1 MLRKNRQDILA
12 GLRENLNKGKILTG
26 LGTGMEEILKHIDR
40 TRTNVDLVAL
50 YHTGRLQRAGRN
62 LMSSLLS
69 YDDANS
75 LMQAKGE
82 ELLPVVK
89 KTPLIAGVCGTDPFR
104 KMDMFLAQ
112 LKEEGFNG
120 VQNFPTV
127 GIIDGRFRANLEG
140 TDLGYQLEVDMVREA
155 HELDLFTCPFVFDV
169 EQGKAMTEAGADVL
183 VIHLGIVTKAMLN
196 AGNVPLLSDCC
207 ALAERIMRESK
218 AIRPDVITLVCG
230 QRMAASEDAAYIVE
244 HVPELD
250 GFFSFYPLKSED
262 TERSL
267 QARVRSYKVL
277 DKMKAFVAR
286 KQGAMSDGS
295 L

>member
-26 LGTGMEEILKHIDR
+26 LGTGMEEILQRIDK
-40 TRTNVDLVAL
+40 TNVDFVAL
-50 YHTGRLQRAGRN
+50 YHTGRLQQAGRN

-82 ELLPVVK
+82 DILPEVK

-104 KMDMFLAQ
+104 KMDMFIAQ
-112 LKEEGFNG
+112 LKEQGFNG

-140 TDLGYQLEVDMVREA
+140 TDLGYQLEVDMIREA
-155 HELDLFTCPFVFDV
+155 HELDMFTCPFVFDV
-169 EQGKAMTEAGADVL
+169 EQGRAMTEAGADVL

-196 AGNVPLLSDCC
+196 AGNVPPLADCC
-207 ALAERIMRESK
+207 ALAEKIMQECKR
-218 AIRPDVITLVCG
+218 IRPEVITLCCG
-230 QRMAASEDAAYIVE
+230 QRMAAAEDAAYILE
-244 HVPELD
+244 CVPDLD
-250 GFFSFYPLKSED
+250 GFFSFYPLKGED
-262 TERSL
+262 TERNL
-267 QARVRSYKVL
+267 QARVKSYKVL
-277 DKMKAFVAR
+277 DKMKAFMAR
-286 KQGAMSDGS
+286 KRGAMGDGR